1 MDLLDRAQRALSTS
15 PADALALA
23 DEHAR
28 RFAEGTLAPE
38 REVIA
43 IGALV
48 ALGRRD
54 EARRRA
60 DRFRTAHP
68 GSAYLRRIDVLLAR

>member
-1 MDLLDRAQRALSTS
+1 MDLLDRAQRALTTS
-15 PADALALA
+15 PVAALALA
-23 DEHAR
+23 EEHAA

-43 IGALV
+43 ISALV

-54 EARRRA
+54 EARSRA
-60 DRFRTAHP
+60 DRFHTAYP
-68 GSAYLRRIDVLLAR
+68 GSAYLRRIEVLLAR